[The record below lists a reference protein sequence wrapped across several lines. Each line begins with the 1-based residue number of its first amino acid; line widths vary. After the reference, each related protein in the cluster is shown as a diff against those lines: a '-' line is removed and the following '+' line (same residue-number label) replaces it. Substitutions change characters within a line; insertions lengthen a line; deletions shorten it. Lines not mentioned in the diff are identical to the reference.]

1 MRPNGPLV
9 AVLTVFLTMSGG
21 AVHAQSAQSGPGPA
35 DMSPADAGA
44 LAEQVFQATLADR
57 LAAVIAAESAEFADR
72 MAALYL
78 SEGSGPDWRA
88 EVAQIH
94 DAARVSGLLLGAL
107 QVRLAANPD
116 MAGRLRAQLTATGVA
131 SGTDGQGLELA
142 ARMQLA
148 QPATL
153 TATGRRLG
161 ADLRRGTAELAA
173 IARIMGQGDMVAGR
187 LAARMNRDM
196 AFARGFAEGGGF
208 DFPTAPEDVAA
219 DLWLQE
225 PELTAE
231 ITARSELTL
240 FTAFA
245 PLGAAAIDRVAA
257 ARATP
262 RARALNAILAL
273 VEGDVLDQLAAESG
287 RAAARRHGGSP
298 L

>member
-1 MRPNGPLV
+1 
-9 AVLTVFLTMSGG
+9 
-21 AVHAQSAQSGPGPA
+21 
-35 DMSPADAGA
+35 
-44 LAEQVFQATLADR
+44 
-57 LAAVIAAESAEFADR
+57 

-187 LAARMNRDM
+187 LAARINRDM